1 MVNQRLTTRATAERL
16 GVKPQTVYAYVS
28 RGLLTTQRSAQGS
41 TFDAL
46 EVERLARTSRKATA
60 GGRAAA
66 AGRDLA
72 FVTEL
77 TQIDNGRLRYRGLDA
92 VELSR
97 TRPFEAVAWWLWTA
111 SWPDPDLMAPKAWST
126 PAALRPVVEGARAL
140 LGPSALPIDRF
151 GVGVAAAGAA
161 DPLRHDL
168 SPRAVT
174 IAGRGLIGVLLD
186 SLPARQRE
194 RSYRTTGKTVAA
206 RLWRRLS
213 ALPPTP
219 ERVALLDAALVLVA
233 DHELAPS
240 TLAARVAATFRANPY
255 AVVSTGLGPASGVYH
270 SGSTSEVER
279 LLDDAARGGVEE
291 AMGTRLQAA
300 QAVHGF
306 GMRLYPDGDPRGA
319 ALLGRLHELGGTPE
333 RRTVIDRVLAV
344 GRERGFPPPNV
355 DMGLAA
361 VSFLGEMVPG
371 AGQAIATLGRTAG
384 WLAHAMEEYASG
396 STFRVRA
403 TYVGP

>member
-1 MVNQRLTTRATAERL
+1 MIKQRLTTRATAERL

-28 RGLLTTQRSAQGS
+28 RGLLTPHRTAQGS
-41 TFDAL
+41 TFDAS

-60 GGRAAA
+60 GGRAATA
-66 AGRDLA
+66 ARDLA

-77 TQIDNGRLRYRGLDA
+77 TSIDSGRLRYRGLDA
-92 VELSR
+92 VELSQ
-97 TRPFEAVAWWLWTA
+97 TRSFERVAWWLWTG
-111 SWPDPDLMAPKAWST
+111 SWPDPDLVGPKAWST
-126 PAALRPVVEGARAL
+126 PGTLRPAVEGARSL
-140 LGPSALPIDRF
+140 LAPSALPIDRF
-151 GVGVAAAGAA
+151 SVGVAVAGAA

-168 SPRAVT
+168 TPAAVRIT
-174 IAGRGLIGVLLD
+174 GRGIVGVLLD
-186 SLPARQRE
+186 SLPVQQTD
-194 RSYRTTGKTVAA
+194 RSSRTGRRTVAA
-206 RLWRRLS
+206 RLWPRLS
-213 ALPPTP
+213 PLAPTP
-219 ERVALLDAALVLVA
+219 ARVAVLDAALVLVA

-270 SGSTSEVER
+270 SGSSSEVER
-279 LLDDAARGGVEE
+279 LLDDAARRGVEE
-291 AMGTRLQAA
+291 AMRSQLQVTE
-300 QAVHGF
+300 AVHGF

-319 ALLGRLHELGGTPE
+319 ALLGRLDDLGGTPA

-371 AGQAIATLGRTAG
+371 AGQAIATFGRTAG